1 MHVNTHIIHTHNSGV
16 HVYEAST
23 SPSELL
29 PHSQHFSFTNSYT
42 IKPQKKSDSNK
53 FNPFHPNQCKKII
66 NEKLLIL
73 HSLLKPTCFTHI
85 AHFDLDPKFSQKMF
99 CI

>member
-23 SPSELL
+23 SPRELL
-29 PHSQHFSFTNSYT
+29 PHSQHFSFTNSDT
-42 IKPQKKSDSNK
+42 IQPQKKVTVISLTHSIQINV
-53 FNPFHPNQCKKII
+53 KKLSMK
-66 NEKLLIL
+66 KLLIL